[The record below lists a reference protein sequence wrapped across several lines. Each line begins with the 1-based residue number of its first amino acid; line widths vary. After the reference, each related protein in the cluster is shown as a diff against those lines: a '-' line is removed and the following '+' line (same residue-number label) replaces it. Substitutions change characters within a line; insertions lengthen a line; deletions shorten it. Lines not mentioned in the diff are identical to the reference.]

1 MTDDARVDS
10 PFACEAA
17 APTSEPA
24 VPESPTKDETMEIH
38 VPSKPILSVREA
50 LVHLAIV
57 TVGILIALSFEGV
70 REYVEHR
77 ELANHAREN
86 LFDEIRAN
94 KAALDGMLTTIGRSQ
109 DNYRRAHRAIKNLL
123 ADQPS
128 GVDNLNFS
136 PDLAGL
142 STAAYSTAQVT
153 QAFSYMEYEEVR
165 GFTSLYDMQ
174 AQYMTLQD
182 RALAGLTGFS
192 GPMMLNGLD
201 HASKPD
207 LQEMQRRLEEVFAT
221 SLGQQQFGMAL
232 SGLYDARLKA
242 RASGNAR

>member
-1 MTDDARVDS
+1 MTDDARVEDAS
-10 PFACEAA
+10 TREAA

-24 VPESPTKDETMEIH
+24 VPESSIKDETMEIH
-38 VPSKPILSVREA
+38 APSKPILSVREA

-77 ELANHAREN
+77 
-86 LFDEIRAN
+86 
-94 KAALDGMLTTIGRSQ
+94 
-109 DNYRRAHRAIKNLL
+109 
-123 ADQPS
+123 
-128 GVDNLNFS
+128 
-136 PDLAGL
+136 
-142 STAAYSTAQVT
+142 
-153 QAFSYMEYEEVR
+153 
-165 GFTSLYDMQ
+165 
-174 AQYMTLQD
+174 
-182 RALAGLTGFS
+182 ALAGLTDFS

-232 SGLYDARLKA
+232 SAQYDARLKA